1 MKDREGGVGASLVIT
16 EPAFFEHV
24 DDMASPSRREGS
36 ARKRAAVSACFGEV
50 RLEFHCSGTGQPVRR
65 TSDSACKYSARE
77 RNTREKEKM
86 RNMEHTKKH

>member
-50 RLEFHCSGTGQPVRR
+50 RLESHHRETGISP
-65 TSDSACKYSARE
+65 
-77 RNTREKEKM
+77 
-86 RNMEHTKKH
+86 